1 MEGEVASNAEFVS
14 KVAAMSNV
22 EPAFPTDFL
31 KDTKIAPTEG
41 QATPT
46 KLKLTFA
53 LPHQVL
59 MSNAEV
65 DLALLPAVSGDFG
78 VMPGH
83 VPTIAE
89 LRPGIVAVHKDLDK
103 DVEKY
108 FVSGGFAFAH
118 ADSSVEITAV
128 EATKLEDLDPSVVKA
143 GLAEYT
149 ARLASASGK
158 NDDMEAAIAQI
169 GIEVYSAMDAALQ

>member
-1 MEGEVASNAEFVS
+1 M
-14 KVAAMSNV
+14 
-22 EPAFPTDFL
+22 
-31 KDTKIAPTEG
+31 
-41 QATPT
+41 Q
-46 KLKLTFA
+46 
-53 LPHQVL
+53 
-59 MSNAEV
+59 V
-65 DLALLPAVSGDFG
+65 DLALVPAVSGDFG

-89 LRPGIVAVHKDLDK
+89 LRPGVVAVHKELDK

-118 ADSSVEITAV
+118 ADSSVELTAV
-128 EATKLEDLDPSVVKA
+128 EATKVEDIDPAAVKA

-149 ARLASASGK
+149 ARYDTGLFLLAQHQHSHCPATLPMQLLATSSGSLYATSAGVAESVTSGSFFRLASASGK

>member
-1 MEGEVASNAEFVS
+1 M
-14 KVAAMSNV
+14 
-22 EPAFPTDFL
+22 
-31 KDTKIAPTEG
+31 
-41 QATPT
+41 Q
-46 KLKLTFA
+46 
-53 LPHQVL
+53 
-59 MSNAEV
+59 V

-83 VPTIAE
+83 VPIIAE
-89 LRPGIVAVHKDLDK
+89 LRPGVVAVHKDLDK

-128 EATKLEDLDPSVVKA
+128 EATKIEDLDPSAVKA

-149 ARLASASGK
+149 ARCAHCCCL
-158 NDDMEAAIAQI
+158 M
-169 GIEVYSAMDAALQ
+169 